1 MKKKLIVILLSLF
14 IVFSVFSGG
23 QKDTTKTSSTAVAVA
38 APTVANSMGITTE
51 FPQQLEL
58 ADYEKQTGEKLKFNG
73 NPLFAD
79 KESSGALQPVDKRL
93 PEEPLVVLPYNEI
106 GKYGGKLKG
115 LSISYE
121 SGTTEIMAWRQANL
135 VRFSDDLSTIVPN
148 VAKSWK
154 WNKDFTE
161 ITFSL
166 RKGHKWSDGEPFNAD
181 DIVFYINDILLNKDI
196 HKVIPSPW
204 NAAVPS
210 VEKINDVTVK
220 IKFENAFPGFLYYL
234 GGNGSTFDAFAP
246 KHFLKKYHI
255 KYNPNANKEAI
266 AAGYDNWV
274 QQFGTYWNKWKDAI
288 VAGPEGVKV
297 PTLESHY
304 LVQEPTTQNRLFI
317 ANPYYFKVD
326 TAGNQLPYI
335 NYHYERF
342 LEKQLWPLEI
352 MNGNVD
358 EKAQS
363 MSLTDFTIL
372 KENEKKGN
380 YKIQLPAGQ
389 VGPPIIF
396 NQTTEDPALRKI
408 YSDVRFRYAMSL
420 AINRKELNNAL
431 FLGLGTPLQAMPLNV
446 PYVTDS
452 DRKFMIDY
460 DPAKANEL
468 LDEMGL
474 KMGPNGVRLRSDGK
488 ELTVLW
494 EYTIQYVG
502 TPNFPALI
510 SEYWGKVGV
519 KVLLKEVNTQLT
531 RDKQKANTLDITSE
545 WFAPYE
551 PNMISSPDLFMPP
564 YAAAWPIMGLPW
576 MDWKTSNGASGE
588 KPPAWVL
595 DLWEIGDEWASVIPG
610 SARYMEL
617 GKEIIKI
624 NKDNL
629 SVIGTLGDIPLLTI
643 VSERLGNTPKW
654 KINSTFF
661 AYSYP
666 YRADQWFIK

>member
-1 MKKKLIVILLSLF
+1 MKKNLIVVLLSLL

-23 QKDTTKTSSTAVAVA
+23 EKDTSETSSAVTVA
-38 APTVANSMGITTE
+38 APTVANAMGITTE

-58 ADYEKQTGEKLKFNG
+58 ADYEKQTGKTLNFTG

-79 KESSGALQPVDKRL
+79 KENSGALQSVDKRL
-93 PEEPLVVLPYNEI
+93 PAEPLVVLPYDEI
-106 GKYGGKLKG
+106 GKYGGQLKG
-115 LSISYE
+115 MSISYE

-154 WNKDFTE
+154 WNDDFTE
-161 ITFSL
+161 ITFVL
-166 RKGHKWSDGEPFNAD
+166 RSGHKWSDGEPFNAD
-181 DIVFYINDILLNKDI
+181 DMVFYVNDILLNKEI

-204 NAAVPS
+204 SAAVPGI
-210 VEKINDVTVK
+210 EKINDVTVK
-220 IKFENAFPGFLYYL
+220 ISFENAFPGLLYYL

-246 KHFLKKYHI
+246 KHFLSQYHI
-255 KYNPNANKEAI
+255 KYNSNANKEAI

-304 LVQEPTTQNRLFI
+304 LIEVPTTQRRLYI

-326 TAGNQLPYI
+326 TAGNQLPYVD
-335 NYHYERF
+335 YHYERF

-352 MNGNVD
+352 MNGNID
-358 EKAQS
+358 QKAQS
-363 MSLTDFTIL
+363 MALTDFTIL
-372 KENEKKGN
+372 KENEKNGN
-380 YKIQLPAGQ
+380 YKLQLPSGQ
-389 VGPPIIF
+389 VGPPILF
-396 NQTTEDPALRKI
+396 NQTAQDPALREI

-420 AINRKELNNAL
+420 AINRNEINEAL

-446 PYVTDS
+446 PYVTDA
-452 DRKFMIDY
+452 DREFMVDY
-460 DPAKANEL
+460 DPAKANKL

-474 KMGPNGVRLRSDGK
+474 KMGSNGVRLRSDGK

-494 EYTIQYVG
+494 EYTLQYVG
-502 TPNFPALI
+502 TPDFPALI

-531 RDKQKANTLDITSE
+531 RDKQKSNTLDITSE
-545 WFAPYE
+545 WFAPFE
-551 PNMISSPDLFMPP
+551 PNMISSPGLFMPP
-564 YAAAWPIMGLPW
+564 YASAWPIMGLPW

-595 DLWEIGDEWASVIPG
+595 DLWEIGDEWVTLVPG
-610 SARYMEL
+610 TARYLEL

-624 NKDNL
+624 NKENL
-629 SVIGTLGDIPLLTI
+629 PVIGTLGDIPLITV
-643 VSERLGNTPKW
+643 VSERLGNTPEW
-654 KINSTFF
+654 SINSTFF

>member
-1 MKKKLIVILLSLF
+1 MKKKLIVVLLSLI

-23 QKDTTKTSSTAVAVA
+23 KKDTTEVTSGVSVT
-38 APTVANSMGITTE
+38 APTVADAMGITTE

-58 ADYEKQTGEKLKFNG
+58 ADFEKQTGKKLNFAG

-79 KESSGALQPVDKRL
+79 KESSGALQSVDKRL
-93 PEEPLVVLPYNEI
+93 PQEPLVVLPYDEI
-106 GKYGGKLKG
+106 GRYGGRLRG
-115 LSISYE
+115 MAISYE
-121 SGTTEIMAWRQANL
+121 SGTTEIMAWRHANL
-135 VRFSDDLSTIVPN
+135 VRFSDDFSTIVPN

-154 WNKDFTE
+154 WNNDFTE
-161 ITFSL
+161 ITFTL

-181 DIVFYINDILLNKDI
+181 DMVFYVNDILLNKEI

-204 NAAVPS
+204 SAVVPS
-210 VEKINDVTVK
+210 IEKINDVTVK
-220 IKFENAFPGFLYYL
+220 IKFEKAFTGLLYYL

-246 KHFLKKYHI
+246 KHFLKQYHI

-274 QQFGTYWNKWKDAI
+274 QQFGTYWNKWKDAV

-304 LVQEPTTQNRLFI
+304 LIEVPTIQRRLYI

-326 TAGNQLPYI
+326 TAGNQLPYVD
-335 NYHYERF
+335 YHYERF

-352 MNGNVD
+352 MNGNID
-358 EKAQS
+358 MKAQN
-363 MSLTDFTIL
+363 MPLDIYTVL
-372 KENEKKGN
+372 KENETKGK
-380 YKIQLPAGQ
+380 YTLQLPAGM
-389 VGPPIIF
+389 VGPTMIF
-396 NQTTEDPALRKI
+396 NQTAEDPVLREI
-408 YSDVRFRYAMSL
+408 YSDVRFRYALSL
-420 AINRKELNNAL
+420 AINRSEVNEAL
-431 FLGLGTPLQAMPLNV
+431 FLGLGTPQQALPLNV
-446 PYVTDS
+446 SYVTDK
-452 DRKFMIDY
+452 DRKFMADY
-460 DPAKANEL
+460 DPAKANKL

-474 KMGPNGVRLRSDGK
+474 KMGPDGFRLRSDGK
-488 ELTVLW
+488 QLTVLW
-494 EYTIQYVG
+494 EYTLQYVWS
-502 TPNFPALI
+502 PDFPALI

-531 RDKQKANTLDITSE
+531 RDKQKSNTLDITSE
-545 WFAPYE
+545 WFAPFE
-551 PNMISSPDLFMPP
+551 PNMISSPYLFMPP
-564 YAAAWPIMGLPW
+564 YASAWPIMGLPW
-576 MDWKTSNGASGE
+576 MDWKTSNGTSGE

-595 DLWEIGDEWASVIPG
+595 RLWEIADEWTSLLPG

-624 NKDNL
+624 NQDNL
-629 SVIGTLGDIPLLTI
+629 SVIGTLGDIPLITV
-643 VSERLGNTPKW
+643 VSDRLGNTPKW
-654 KINSTFF
+654 TINSTFF

>member
-1 MKKKLIVILLSLF
+1 MKKKLIVVLLSLI

-23 QKDTTKTSSTAVAVA
+23 QKDTTETSSVKSIA
-38 APTVANSMGITTE
+38 APTVADAMGISTE

-58 ADYEKQTGEKLKFNG
+58 ADYEKQTGKKLIFTG
-73 NPLFAD
+73 NPLFSD
-79 KESSGALQPVDKRL
+79 KENSGALESVDKRL
-93 PEEPLVVLPYNEI
+93 PAEPLVVLPYDEI
-106 GKYGGKLKG
+106 GKYGGQLKG
-115 LSISYE
+115 MSISYE

-135 VRFSDDLSTIVPN
+135 VRFSDDLNTIVPN

-154 WNKDFTE
+154 WNSDFTE
-161 ITFSL
+161 ITFTL

-181 DIVFYINDILLNKDI
+181 DMVFYVNDILLNKEI

-204 NAAVPS
+204 SAAVPS
-210 VEKINDVTVK
+210 IEKINDVTVK
-220 IKFENAFPGFLYYL
+220 ISFENAFPGLLFYL

-246 KHFLKKYHI
+246 KHFLKQYHI

-274 QQFGTYWNKWKDAI
+274 QQFGTYWNKWKDAV

-304 LVQEPTTQNRLFI
+304 LIEVPTTQRRLYI

-335 NYHYERF
+335 DYHYERF

-358 EKAQS
+358 EKSQS
-363 MSLTDFTIL
+363 MALTDFTIL

-380 YKIQLPAGQ
+380 YKLQLPAGQ

-396 NQTTEDPALRKI
+396 NQTAEDPALRKI
-408 YSDVRFRYAMSL
+408 YSDVRFRNAMSL
-420 AINRKELNNAL
+420 AINRDELNEAL
-431 FLGLGTPLQAMPLNV
+431 FLGLGKPLQALPLNV
-446 PYVTDS
+446 PYVTDK
-452 DRKFMIDY
+452 DRKFMVEY
-460 DPAKANEL
+460 DPAKANKL

-494 EYTIQYVG
+494 EYTLQYVG
-502 TPNFPALI
+502 TPDFPALI

-545 WFAPYE
+545 WFAPFE
-551 PNMISSPDLFMPP
+551 PNMISSPSLFMPP
-564 YAAAWPIMGLPW
+564 YASAWPIMGLPW

-595 DLWEIGDEWASVIPG
+595 RLWEIGDEWVTLAPG
-610 SARYMEL
+610 TARYLEL
-617 GKEIIKI
+617 GKEIVKI
-624 NKDNL
+624 NLDNL
-629 SVIGTLGDIPLLTI
+629 SVIGTLGDIPLITV
-643 VSERLGNTPKW
+643 VSERLGNTPEW
-654 KINSTFF
+654 TINSTFF